1 MKCELQINLTQKEFD
16 DLSYNEK
23 EIIGVI
29 KSNPFLTKKQ
39 IATFTEF
46 QPSTVGRIIQRLK
59 NQGVLCEKTA

>member
-1 MKCELQINLTQKEFD
+1 MKRELTINITRQEFEN
-16 DLSYNEK
+16 LSYNEK